1 MCLQLADD
9 VDRALAPQPLDLRL
23 LEQLLLE
30 DDALAAPRAFPQV
43 IKDRRLARNADVVR
57 PPLEVDRLVLVL
69 KPLLDL
75 DFRESEGRFFRHS
88 QVVFDLSLFR
98 SNMSLTENESVVL

>member
-1 MCLQLADD
+1 MMHWQHPEPSRSSTKIG
-9 VDRALAPQPLDLRL
+9 VLRS
-23 LEQLLLE
+23 
-30 DDALAAPRAFPQV
+30 
-43 IKDRRLARNADVVR
+43 ADVVR